1 VAGFDAQIRLTDPG
15 SDGEDPAAL
24 VVAHH
29 LADRA
34 EIRAEVLSGGHLL
47 HLAVAGCLFND
58 ILREAR
64 ARGISVTDLRVAA
77 DGDFGGDPM
86 ISTGITYE
94 VEIAGEAPEADL
106 RRLVADCEAPAAIP
120 QTLRAGTTVG
130 AGSIQVRAAAGE
142 RGVE

>member
-1 VAGFDAQIRLTDPG
+1 MSGFDAQIRLTDPG
-15 SDGEDPAAL
+15 SDGEDPAGL

-34 EIRAEVLSGGHLL
+34 EIQAEVLSGGHLL

-64 ARGISVTDLRVAA
+64 ARGISVTDLRVSA
-77 DGDFGGDPM
+77 DGDFRGEPM

-120 QTLRAGTTVG
+120 QTLRAGTTVDS
-130 AGSIQVRAAAGE
+130 GSIQVRAAAQE
-142 RGVE
+142 RDVE

>member
-1 VAGFDAQIRLTDPG
+1 MSGFDAQIRLTDPD
-15 SDGEDPAAL
+15 SHGEDPAGL

-34 EIRAEVLSGGHLL
+34 EIQAEVLSGGHLL

-64 ARGISVTDLRVAA
+64 TRGVSVTDLRVSA

-94 VEIAGEAPEADL
+94 VEIAGDAPEADL

-120 QTLRAGTTVG
+120 NALRAGTTVG
-130 AGSIQVRAAAGE
+130 AGSIQVRAAAQE
-142 RGVE
+142 RDVE

>member
-1 VAGFDAQIRLTDPG
+1 MSGFDAQIRLTDPG
-15 SDGEDPAAL
+15 SDGEDPAGL

-34 EIRAEVLSGGHLL
+34 EIQAEVLSGGHLL

-64 ARGISVTDLRVAA
+64 ARGISVTELRVSA
-77 DGDFGGDPM
+77 DGDFGGDPVV
-86 ISTGITYE
+86 STGITYE

-120 QTLRAGTTVG
+120 QTLRAGTTVDP
-130 AGSIQVRAAAGE
+130 GSIQVRAEAQE
-142 RGVE
+142 REVE